1 MLDLFCEKHRIGKAV
16 VQDMLN
22 ARLGITN
29 YEHEKKKKTKQIY
42 LYRKQYA
49 KKNIHNAYIH
59 NTSSDMREVKGDD
72 DTTQTTAAA
81 VAKHRD
87 NAEIFLFRFVLWKI
101 VCANNTRGSKR
112 KLLA

>member
-49 KKNIHNAYIH
+49 KKK
-59 NTSSDMREVKGDD
+59 TSIMHTYTTHPPICVRLKGMMIRPRR
-72 DTTQTTAAA
+72 QQ
-81 VAKHRD
+81 RQ
-87 NAEIFLFRFVLWKI
+87 
-101 VCANNTRGSKR
+101 
-112 KLLA
+112 

>member
-16 VQDMLN
+16 MLN

-29 YEHEKKKKTKQIY
+29 YETRKEKKTKQIY

-59 NTSSDMREVKGDD
+59 TSSDMREVKGDD
-72 DTTQTTAAA
+72 DTTPRRQPAAEPST
-81 VAKHRD
+81 
-87 NAEIFLFRFVLWKI
+87 EIMLKFFYFDLSCGK
-101 VCANNTRGSKR
+101 VCAK
-112 KLLA
+112 

>member
-29 YEHEKKKKTKQIY
+29 YEHEKKKKQNKSISTVNNTQKQ
-42 LYRKQYA
+42 
-49 KKNIHNAYIH
+49 NIHNAYIH

-81 VAKHRD
+81 VSSQAQR
-87 NAEIFLFRFVLWKI
+87 
-101 VCANNTRGSKR
+101 
-112 KLLA
+112 

>member
-29 YEHEKKKKTKQIY
+29 YDTKRKKKKQNKSISTVNNTQKQ
-42 LYRKQYA
+42 
-49 KKNIHNAYIH
+49 NIHNAYIH

-81 VAKHRD
+81 VSSQAQR
-87 NAEIFLFRFVLWKI
+87 
-101 VCANNTRGSKR
+101 
-112 KLLA
+112 